1 MKTGYFFTLAATTSD
16 DENFYKK
23 KPPAK
28 VGGDNTIKMFRNDY
42 LKLCNVL
49 I

>member
-1 MKTGYFFTLAATTSD
+1 MKTGYFLSFATCLND
-16 DENFYKK
+16 QNLYKK

-28 VGGDNTIKMFRNDY
+28 VGGNNTIKMFRNDY